1 MKGSLLD
8 KLKLYLISLLVF
20 ALIFSVVHVSASSS
34 VQATTTISNKKLPS
48 DDNDK
53 DDLPNYDVLRTQL
66 EDYIGTRPGKVSVYV
81 KDFATGETLNL
92 NSDQVYVEASTIK
105 LPLVLY
111 IYELAAQGK
120 INLDA
125 KLTYTP
131 EYYAQG
137 TGILQGEPFGGQYTI
152 RELSR
157 LSMEYSDNVA
167 WKMLLDFMGQDK
179 LTAYEKSLGAKAT
192 GGDNGLY
199 ITTPEDMGIYL
210 ERLLNFS
217 EEKPEYGN
225 EVLHYMAN
233 SIFSEG
239 IPQDLPDDIV
249 VAHKMGALNDK
260 FHDVGIVFGNRPYII
275 AIFTDEAWEEVSLQT
290 LADVSRIINDYQESV
305 K

>member
-92 NSDQVYVEASTIK
+92 NSDQVYVAASTIK

-217 EEKPEYGN
+217 EEKPEHGN

-290 LADVSRIINDYQESV
+290 LADVSRIVYNFQES
-305 K
+305 

>member
-92 NSDQVYVEASTIK
+92 NSDQVYVAASTIK

-137 TGILQGEPFGGQYTI
+137 TGILQGELFGGQYTI

-290 LADVSRIINDYQESV
+290 LADVSRIVYNFQES
-305 K
+305 

>member
-53 DDLPNYDVLRTQL
+53 NDLPNYDVLRTQL

-92 NSDQVYVEASTIK
+92 NSDQVYVAASTIK

-290 LADVSRIINDYQESV
+290 LADVSRIVYNFQES
-305 K
+305 